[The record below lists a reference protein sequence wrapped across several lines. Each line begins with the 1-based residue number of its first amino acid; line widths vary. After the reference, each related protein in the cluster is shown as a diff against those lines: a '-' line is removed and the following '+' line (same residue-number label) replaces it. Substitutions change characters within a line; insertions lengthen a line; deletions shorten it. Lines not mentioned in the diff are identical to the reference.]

1 MNNVITKRE
10 TEILELIAYEL
21 TTKEIANKLYIS
33 THTVISHRK
42 NLMAKLDVRKT
53 AGLVHKGFE
62 NGTLGLLR
70 FQTQN

>member
-42 NLMAKLDVRKT
+42 NLMAKLDVKNT
-53 AGLVHKGFE
+53 AGLVRKGFE
-62 NGTLGLLR
+62 NGILGLLR
-70 FQTQN
+70 MQTQN